1 VNPTNEEEQEVEI
14 VKAISLEEMKDAIK
28 V

>member
-14 VKAISLEEMKDAIK
+14 VKTISLEEMKDAIK